1 MKTAVSPS
9 LKGKLS
15 FQRFVVPYRV
25 YGEGNCTF
33 VFINGVQQSMAMW
46 HSFVR
51 RFSQRYRI
59 VLFDYPNQGSGRVI
73 NGSLQ
78 LTLDEQVDILGAVI
92 DATNGADPLNVCSAS
107 WGGVIALAYAVRNPE
122 RLKSLILASIGT
134 RANQRMIDIISQALA
149 MPVKD
154 GLQVAETLIE
164 CVGQDLPAAM
174 KNRIINQFRHMG
186 ADALKAFS
194 QHGST
199 VISVCELSEVVDVS
213 KVQCRTILVHGE
225 NDAIVDVDDVK
236 FLAAQIHGSELK
248 LIKNVGHFLHLE
260 NEDLL
265 DVYEEILAS
274 VC

>member
-1 MKTAVSPS
+1 
-9 LKGKLS
+9 
-15 FQRFVVPYRV
+15 
-25 YGEGNCTF
+25 
-33 VFINGVQQSMAMW
+33 MAMW